1 MLGTVLLVSSAVLSY
16 LLNLNLFRN
25 ANKRIGAADG
35 EKVVRWASTSKPTVG
50 GISFFVVFVLAAMVF
65 IFSYGLPLQTPGNNF
80 LALIIVTTLG
90 FFIGLQDDTYNT
102 RPLLKFLG
110 QVTCAVIM
118 IMYNV
123 HISVFEI
130 PVLDYFLTVF
140 WVVGIMNSINLLDN
154 MDAVTGTISLIIV
167 CVTVM
172 RMIVFPSGPE
182 SNAFLF
188 VLIACA
194 GSFIGFLIHN
204 WHPSRIYMGDTGS
217 QFLGAFLAFIGIHF
231 FWNFEWEINGSSQPW
246 LTRVIVPVM
255 VFIVPIMDT
264 TFVTVGRIMRG
275 QSPFV
280 GGKDHLTHNMSYI
293 GVPQHLV
300 PVVLGLVSLASGA
313 LAIFGLRY
321 FLQTSSLN
329 TFAFLG
335 YLVISALIFFFIYR
349 RGERI
354 GVAKE
359 RFSKTFKRAVLERQK
374 KDESM
379 PRTKEKQ
386 HS

>member
-1 MLGTVLLVSSAVLSY
+1 MLGTVLLVGSAIFSY
-16 LLNLNLFRN
+16 LLNLNLFRH
-25 ANKRIGAADG
+25 ARKRAEADTG
-35 EKVVRWASTSKPTVG
+35 GPNVIRWASTTKPTVG
-50 GISFFVVFVLAAMVF
+50 GISFFVTFVLAVVAF
-65 IFSYGLPLQTPGNNF
+65 FLAYGIPTREAGSNF

-118 IMYNV
+118 IMYDL
-123 HISVFEI
+123 HISVFDI
-130 PVLDYFLTVF
+130 PALNYFFTVF
-140 WVVGIMNSINLLDN
+140 WVVGIMNSVNLLDN
-154 MDAVTGTISLIIV
+154 MDAVTGTVSLIIV
-167 CVTVM
+167 VVTIM
-172 RMIVFPSGPE
+172 RLMVFPSDVGD
-182 SNAFLF
+182 NAFLF
-188 VLIACA
+188 VLVACA
-194 GSFIGFLIHN
+194 GAFIGFLIHN

-231 FWNFEWEINGSSQPW
+231 FWNFDWGINGSSQPW
-246 LTRVIVPVM
+246 ITRMIVPVM

-264 TFVTVGRIMRG
+264 TFVTVGRLMRG

-280 GGKDHLTHNMSYI
+280 GGKDHLTHNMSYL

-300 PVVLGLVSLASGA
+300 PVALGLVSLTSGA

-321 FLQTSSLN
+321 FLQTSALN
-329 TFAFLG
+329 TFAFVG
-335 YLVISALIFFFIYR
+335 YLGILALIFFFIYK

-354 GVAKE
+354 GVAKQ
-359 RFSKTFKRAVLERQK
+359 RFSKTFQRAYLERQNG
-374 KDESM
+374 
-379 PRTKEKQ
+379 PVQAQEKQ